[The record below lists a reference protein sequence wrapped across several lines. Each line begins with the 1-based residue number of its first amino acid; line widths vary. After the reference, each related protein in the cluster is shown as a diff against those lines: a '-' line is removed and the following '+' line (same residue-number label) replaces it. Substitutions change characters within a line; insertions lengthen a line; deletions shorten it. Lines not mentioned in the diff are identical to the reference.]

1 MRERGTGDTRDERAR
16 GCAVLRCADRG
27 GRRALRHG
35 LQGEDYLPVCLSISD
50 PGVCYLH
57 RIYYCGMYG

>member
-1 MRERGTGDTRDERAR
+1 MSVRVVVLC
-16 GCAVLRCADRG
+16 CAVQIAMGG
-27 GRRALRHG
+27 GRFVTVCGARTICLS
-35 LQGEDYLPVCLSISD
+35 VCLSISD